1 MDVDG
6 DQVLLILNHQHGWGL
21 PLLVNGT
28 TLLVQGEATQPP
40 CVLALAQGV
49 LRYAKTEEQYESQV
63 LCASDWNIP
72 NCGQCGLLFLVLKS
86 CSHFLKN
93 KKIVRETSVT
103 VDPMPSALPPPPKLV
118 STYLQQLS

>member
-6 DQVLLILNHQHGWGL
+6 DLNHQHGWGL

-49 LRYAKTEEQYESQV
+49 LRILKKEQYESQV
-63 LCASDWNIP
+63 LCASDWNISDR
-72 NCGQCGLLFLVLKS
+72 GSCGLF
-86 CSHFLKN
+86 
-93 KKIVRETSVT
+93 
-103 VDPMPSALPPPPKLV
+103 
-118 STYLQQLS
+118 